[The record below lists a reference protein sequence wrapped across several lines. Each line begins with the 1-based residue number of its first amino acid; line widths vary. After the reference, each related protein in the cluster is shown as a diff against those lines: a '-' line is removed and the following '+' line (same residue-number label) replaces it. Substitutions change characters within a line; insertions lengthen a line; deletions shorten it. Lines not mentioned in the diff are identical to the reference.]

1 MVKKAVNICILI
13 LFVVRLVTLQ
23 WPLDIASI
31 LVLLSV
37 IIISVAAGFA
47 AANLMH
53 KEEEK

>member
-23 WPLDIASI
+23 WPRDIASV

-53 KEEEK
+53 KEEDQ